1 MRYKDSF
8 FRLLKI
14 GFVLLLVYLVIG
26 VCHFFVFSDKL
37 TYDELVVVTE
47 YYEEIRPV
55 ETSIKSDFYV
65 DTLLK
70 VLDKEY
76 ILEELRKDSLTYSI
90 HVINE
95 SFKMFTEDLSTAAA
109 SNYVRRCYLDFNNF
123 VGLDNTIELFELI
136 TSFYADSTQEVEDL
150 EIFAKFMDEIVSH
163 EYYYLNGVDAER
175 DTNFKIVVSSYF
187 VLLVLFYCID
197 MNKISG
203 FVKNNIKSLEKKNKS
218 GDKK

>member
-37 TYDELVVVTE
+37 TYDELIVVTE

-65 DTLLK
+65 NTLLK
-70 VLDKEY
+70 VLDKGY

-95 SFKMFTEDLSTAAA
+95 SFKMFTEDLSTFAA

-150 EIFAKFMDEIVSH
+150 ETFAKFMDEIVSR

-175 DTNFKIVVSSYF
+175 DTNLKIAVSSYF

-203 FVKNNIKSLEKKNKS
+203 FVKNNSKSLEKKNKL

>member
-150 EIFAKFMDEIVSH
+150 ETFAKFMDEIVSR

-175 DTNFKIVVSSYF
+175 DTNFKIVISSYF

-203 FVKNNIKSLEKKNKS
+203 FVKNNIKSLKKKNKS

>member
-150 EIFAKFMDEIVSH
+150 ETFAKFMDEIVSR
-163 EYYYLNGVDAER
+163 EYYYLNGIDAER
-175 DTNFKIVVSSYF
+175 DTNFKIVISSYF

>member
-136 TSFYADSTQEVEDL
+136 TSFYADSRQEVEDL
-150 EIFAKFMDEIVSH
+150 ETFAKFMDEIVSR

-175 DTNFKIVVSSYF
+175 DTNFKIVISSYF

>member
-109 SNYVRRCYLDFNNF
+109 RNYVRRCYLDFNNF

-150 EIFAKFMDEIVSH
+150 ETFAKFMDEIVSR

-203 FVKNNIKSLEKKNKS
+203 LVKNNIKSLEKKNKS

>member
-150 EIFAKFMDEIVSH
+150 ETFAKFMDEIVSR

>member
-150 EIFAKFMDEIVSH
+150 ETFAKFMDEIVSR

-203 FVKNNIKSLEKKNKS
+203 FVKNNIKSLEKKNKL

>member
-1 MRYKDSF
+1 MKYKDNF

-14 GFVLLLVYLVIG
+14 GFVLLLVYIVIG
-26 VCHFFVFSDKL
+26 ICHFFVFSEKL

-65 DTLLK
+65 NTLLK
-70 VLDKEY
+70 VLDKGY

-90 HVINE
+90 RVINE
-95 SFKMFTEDLSTAAA
+95 SFKMFTEDLSTVAAR
-109 SNYVRRCYLDFNNF
+109 NYVRRCYLDFNNF

-150 EIFAKFMDEIVSH
+150 ETFAKFMDEIVSR
-163 EYYYLNGVDAER
+163 EYYYLNGVAAER
-175 DTNFKIVVSSYF
+175 DTNLKIAVSSYF

-203 FVKNNIKSLEKKNKS
+203 FVKNNIKSLEKKKL

>member
-150 EIFAKFMDEIVSH
+150 ETFAKFMDEIVSR

-175 DTNFKIVVSSYF
+175 DTNFKIVISSYF

-203 FVKNNIKSLEKKNKS
+203 FVKNNIKYLEKKNKL

>member
-150 EIFAKFMDEIVSH
+150 ETFAKFMDEIVSR
-163 EYYYLNGVDAER
+163 EYYYLNGIDAER
-175 DTNFKIVVSSYF
+175 DTNFKIAVSSYF

>member
-90 HVINE
+90 H
-95 SFKMFTEDLSTAAA
+95 DL
-109 SNYVRRCYLDFNNF
+109 
-123 VGLDNTIELFELI
+123 LF
-136 TSFYADSTQEVEDL
+136 
-150 EIFAKFMDEIVSH
+150 H
-163 EYYYLNGVDAER
+163 P
-175 DTNFKIVVSSYF
+175 
-187 VLLVLFYCID
+187 
-197 MNKISG
+197 
-203 FVKNNIKSLEKKNKS
+203 
-218 GDKK
+218 